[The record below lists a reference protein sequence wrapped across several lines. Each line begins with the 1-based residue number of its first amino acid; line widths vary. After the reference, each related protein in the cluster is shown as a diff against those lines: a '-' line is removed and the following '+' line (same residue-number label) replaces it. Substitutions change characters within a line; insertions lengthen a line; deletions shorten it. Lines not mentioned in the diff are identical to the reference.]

1 MLILIGIGVVI
12 ASVLGGF
19 LMEKGNISLLYQPS
33 EFIIIA
39 GAALGSFLIASP
51 ASLLLYV
58 VKSIRGSIGGRS
70 QSKKEYLALLVLLY
84 RLFSKIR
91 KEGLVAVESD
101 IEKPENSRVFS
112 AYEVNSDNRNVVD
125 FICDNMKVIITTNVP
140 SHELDSLMDLEI
152 ETRQHEAMAP
162 SRSLAKLADSLPGL
176 GIVAAVLGVVLTM
189 GKIDQ
194 PPSVLG
200 HSIGSAL
207 TGTFLGV
214 LLSYGFVGPVATN
227 LENRAKKDEVEF
239 QLIKVAI
246 VAFVGG
252 AAPQIAVEFG
262 RRAIPGEE
270 RPSFNEL
277 EDEVRGK

>member
-1 MLILIGIGVVI
+1 MLLIIGIAVVI
-12 ASVLGGF
+12 TSVLGGF
-19 LMEKGNISLLYQPS
+19 LMEKGNVSLLYQPS

-51 ASLLLYV
+51 ASLLAYV
-58 VKSIRGSIGGRS
+58 ARSISGSIGGKRS
-70 QSKKEYLALLVLLY
+70 GKSEYLGLLVLLFK
-84 RLFSKIR
+84 LFSKVR
-91 KEGLVAVESD
+91 REGLVSIEGD
-101 IEKPENSRVFS
+101 IERPGESPLFGTYGIT
-112 AYEVNSDNRNVVD
+112 ADNRSVID
-125 FICDNMKVIITTNVP
+125 FICDNLKVIITTNVP
-140 SHELDSLMDLEI
+140 SHELENLMDLEI

-214 LLSYGFVGPVATN
+214 LLSYGFVGPLSTN
-227 LENRAKKDEVEF
+227 LENKAKREEVEF

-262 RRAIPGEE
+262 RRAIPGED

-277 EDEVRGK
+277 ESEVRHG